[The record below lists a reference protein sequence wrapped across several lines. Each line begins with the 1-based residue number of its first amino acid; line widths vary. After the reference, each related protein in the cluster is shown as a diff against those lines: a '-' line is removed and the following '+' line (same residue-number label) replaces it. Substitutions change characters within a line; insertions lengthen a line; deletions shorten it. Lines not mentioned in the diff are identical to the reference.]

1 MLERSFFILSFK
13 PQIFYINFNRI
24 MKEHSPSSAL
34 TYQQPPKEILDLV
47 DVARVPFV
55 QVDRGGRYA
64 LYIHRDSYPSLS
76 SLYDPEMRLAGLR
89 VNPVLNIGSREIYY
103 NHVQIKYLQ
112 TEAVLD
118 VKGLPQNP
126 RLAKFIWSPDQTKL
140 AFTHSTDKGVEVWY
154 IDMSTA
160 QAHRLT
166 TAQVNANMNQPITW
180 MRDGL
185 SLLIRML
192 PQNRLALQD
201 TKTQIPDG
209 PTISESDGSKAQN
222 RTYQDLLKT
231 PIDVYN
237 FLVLTNSDLYQV
249 QLNGDK
255 KRWLE
260 DTALYHSCLV
270 SPDGNFVL
278 VTALEQPFSYL
289 VPYTRFPNQSKLYSK
304 EGKYIETINQVPLTE
319 EIPQGFMSVR
329 TGRRLLR
336 WRADRA
342 ACLFWAE
349 ALDGGD
355 AAQEVPYRDAVYSY
369 DIYDAERVPV
379 LLLKTINRFDTIEW
393 GTEQIALAHDY
404 WWNTRNTKVY
414 KFDPS
419 DNTLEPKV
427 IVDRNYQDKYN
438 DPGEF
443 VTCRNAFGRS
453 VLEMRGDQVYL
464 IGDGHSAE
472 GQFPFVDSLDL
483 ETLATERLYKSTY
496 TDRLEQIYFP
506 LDLDK
511 GDFLVRIQSPVDYP
525 NFYSRNIYQEEEEL
539 KVITSFE
546 NPFKGLQA
554 VHKEV
559 IQYQRKDGV
568 QLSGTL
574 YLPVGYNLEQP
585 EKKPLIIWAYPKE
598 YKDNDSAGQVVSNS
612 NEFIYPFYGSMVYW
626 VTRGYVVL
634 DDAAFPIVGAAQE
647 EPNDTFIEQLVA
659 NAEAAI
665 DALDEKGYIDRN
677 KVAVAGHSY
686 GAFMTANL
694 LSHSNLFAAGIARS
708 GAYNRTLTPFG
719 FQSEERNYWEAPE
732 VYNKMSPFMTAN
744 KMKTP
749 LLLIHGAADNNSG
762 TYPLQSERYFNA
774 LKGLGAT
781 ARLVMLPQES
791 HGYVARESILHLLW
805 EQDCWLEKYV
815 KGKE

>member
-1 MLERSFFILSFK
+1 
-13 PQIFYINFNRI
+13 

-55 QVDRGGRYA
+55 QVDRAGRYA

-76 SLYDPEMRLAGLR
+76 SLYAPELRLAGLR
-89 VNPVLNIGSREIYY
+89 VNPVLNIGSRELYY
-103 NHVQIKYLQ
+103 NRVEVKYLQ
-112 TEAVLD
+112 TEEVQD
-118 VKGLPQNP
+118 VQGLPNNP
-126 RLAKFIWSPDQTKL
+126 RLAKFVWSPDQTKL
-140 AFTHSTDKGVEVWY
+140 AFTHSTEEGVEAWY
-154 IDMSTA
+154 IDLPTA
-160 QAHRLT
+160 EAHRLT
-166 TAQVNANMNQPITW
+166 TAQVNANLDQPLKW
-180 MRDGL
+180 MQDSL
-185 SLLIRML
+185 SLLIKLL
-192 PQNRLALQD
+192 PQNRPALQD
-201 TKTQIPDG
+201 AKTQLPDG
-209 PTISESDGSKAQN
+209 PTVSESDGSKAQN

-231 PIDVYN
+231 PIDVHN

-260 DTALYHSCLV
+260 ETALYHSCLV

-289 VPYTRFPNQSKLYSK
+289 VPYSRFPNQSKLYTK
-304 EGKYIETINQVPLTE
+304 DGVYIETINQVPLTE

-369 DIYDAERVPV
+369 DIQDAKRVPT

-393 GTEQIALAHDY
+393 GTNQVALAHDY

-419 DNTLEPKV
+419 DNAIAPVV
-427 IVDRNYQDKYN
+427 IIDRNYQDKYN

-443 VTCRNAFGRS
+443 VTCRNNFGRS
-453 VLEMRGDQVYL
+453 VLDMRGQCVYL
-464 IGDGHSAE
+464 IGEGHSAE
-472 GQFPFVDSLDL
+472 GQFPFVDRLDV
-483 ETLATERLYKSTY
+483 ETLATERLYKSSY

-506 LDLDK
+506 LDLDQ
-511 GDFLVRIQSPVDYP
+511 GDFLVRIQSPIDYP
-525 NFYSRNIYQEEEEL
+525 NFYSRNIYQKEAL
-539 KVITSFE
+539 QVITSFE
-546 NPFKGLQA
+546 NPFRGLQK

-559 IQYQRKDGV
+559 IQYKRKDGI

-585 EKKPLIIWAYPKE
+585 EKKPLIIWAYPRE

-634 DDAAFPIVGAAQE
+634 DDAAFPIVGEKE
-647 EPNDTFIEQLVA
+647 EQPNDTFIEQLVA

-665 DALDEKGYIDRN
+665 DTLDEKGYIDRN

-732 VYNKMSPFMTAN
+732 VYNAMSPFMTAD

-805 EQDCWLEKYV
+805 EQDRWLDKYV
-815 KGKE
+815 KGEE

>member
-1 MLERSFFILSFK
+1 
-13 PQIFYINFNRI
+13 

-55 QVDRGGRYA
+55 QVDRAGQYA

-76 SLYDPEMRLAGLR
+76 SLYAPEMRLAGLR

-103 NHVQIKYLQ
+103 KHVQIKNLQ
-112 TEAVLD
+112 TEVVQD
-118 VKGLPQNP
+118 VKDLPNNP

-140 AFTHSTDKGVEVWY
+140 AFTHSTDKGVEAWY

-166 TAQVNANMNQPITW
+166 TATVNANLNQPITW

-192 PQNRLALQD
+192 PPNRPALQD

-209 PTISESDGSKAQN
+209 PTVSESDGSKAQN

-231 PIDVYN
+231 PIDVHN
-237 FLVLTNSDLYQV
+237 FLVLTNSDLCQV

-255 KRWLE
+255 KHWLE
-260 DTALYHSCLV
+260 ETALYHSCLV

-278 VTALEQPFSYL
+278 VTALELPFSYL
-289 VPYTRFPNQSKLYSK
+289 VPYTRFPNQAKLYTK
-304 EGKYIETINQVPLTE
+304 DGKYIETINQVPLTE

-329 TGRRLLR
+329 TGRRLLH

-342 ACLFWAE
+342 ACLVWTE

-369 DIYDAERVPV
+369 DIQDVERVPV

-393 GTEQIALAHDY
+393 GTEQVALAHDY

-414 KFDPS
+414 KFNPS
-419 DNTLEPKV
+419 DNTIDPKV
-427 IVDRNYQDKYN
+427 IIDRNYQDKYN

-443 VTCRNAFGRS
+443 ITRRNAFGRL
-453 VLEMRGDQVYL
+453 VLEMRGTQVYL
-464 IGDGHSAE
+464 IGEGHSPE
-472 GQFPFVDSLDL
+472 GQYPFVDSMDL
-483 ETLATERLYKSTY
+483 ETLETKRLYKSTY

-525 NFYSRNIYQEEEEL
+525 NFYSRNIYQAEEL
-539 KVITSFE
+539 RVITSFE
-546 NPFKGLQA
+546 NPFRGLQA

-559 IQYQRKDGV
+559 IQYKRKDGV

-585 EKKPLIIWAYPKE
+585 EKKPLIIWAYPRE
-598 YKDNDSAGQVVSNS
+598 FKDNDSAGQVVSNS
-612 NEFIYPFYGSMVYW
+612 NEFIFPFYGSMVYW

-634 DDAAFPIVGAAQE
+634 DDAAFPIVGEEQE

-665 DALDEKGYIDRN
+665 DALDEKGYIDRT

-732 VYNKMSPFMTAN
+732 VYNKMSPFMTAD

-774 LKGLGAT
+774 LRGLGAT

-805 EQDCWLEKYV
+805 EQDRWLEKYV
-815 KGKE
+815 KGEE